1 MRTSETIITF
11 KEFYYLEEGF
21 VDEVKNKK
29 KEILEKWEEIKILLT
44 QDNQGRPINTKK
56 VHSLKDEIFLLL
68 KRLKNESID
77 LVKDVVI
84 TILKDYNIS
93 LRNEKLQTF
102 FRISVWLLHI
112 IAILGIYKFGEMK
125 AARRVLD
132 GTASQ
137 MEYQTLKG
145 KL

>member
-1 MRTSETIITF
+1 MRTSETILTF

-21 VDEVKNKK
+21 VDDLKNTKR
-29 KEILEKWEEIKILLT
+29 EILQKWEEIKILLI

-68 KRLKNESID
+68 KRLKIKSTD
-77 LVKDVVI
+77 LVKDVI
-84 TILKDYNIS
+84 LTILKDYNLS
-93 LRNEKLQTF
+93 WRNEKVQTF

-112 IAILGIYKFGEMK
+112 IAILGIYKFSEMK

-132 GTASQ
+132 GTATQ
-137 MEYQTLKG
+137 MEYQQLKA
-145 KL
+145 K